1 MWITESS
8 TVASPDANAVG
19 QAGAV
24 YVYTKKHRKLSD
36 SGLIIQQQYWYSGIT
51 IGF

>member
-1 MWITESS
+1 MWTAKSS
-8 TVASPDANAVG
+8 SILSSVTIAAE

-36 SGLIIQQQYWYSGIT
+36 SGLIIQPQYWYSGA
-51 IGF
+51 